1 VELRQLV
8 YFDAVVRHGGFTRAS
23 AALRVAQ
30 PAVSAQVRRL
40 ERELG
45 TSLLHRTTRRVAL
58 TAAGEVFLAHIR
70 PVLDQLDGARAALA
84 LLAGQERPQLRVGA
98 TPLLG
103 PLDLP
108 SALAECRRRH
118 PGLRLTLREALIGEL
133 LTALDNDELDVIV
146 GPIHQDLSRRY
157 VGSPLVPERIVLVV
171 PPGSMRSSSLADY
184 RDEPFACLVAGSGLH
199 AILLAAAAAE
209 GFEARIGFEADQPA
223 TVRALVSAGL
233 GVALLAASTARAAGP
248 PVDIVELRRPP
259 EHPPLGVIRRS
270 GAVDPPVATL
280 ALSLLRGSSGLPSD
294 FDHYFGEVVP
304 KGEPLGATSPK

>member
-1 VELRQLV
+1 MELRQLV

-23 AALRVAQ
+23 AQLRVAQ

-45 TSLLHRTTRRVAL
+45 TPLLHRTTRRVAL
-58 TAAGEVFLAHIR
+58 TAAGEVFLARIR
-70 PVLDQLDGARAALA
+70 PVLEQLDDARAALA
-84 LLAGQERPQLRVGA
+84 DLAGQERPLLRVGA

-133 LTALDNDELDVIV
+133 LTALDNEELDVVV

-157 VGSPLVPERIVLVV
+157 VGSPLVPERVVLVV
-171 PPGSMRSSSLADY
+171 PPASFRSPVLADY

-199 AILLAAAAAE
+199 AILRAAAAAE
-209 GFEARIGFEADQPA
+209 GFEPRIDYEADQPA
-223 TVRALVSAGL
+223 TVRELVSAGL

-248 PVDIVELRRPP
+248 PVDVVELRQPP
-259 EHPPLGVIRRS
+259 AHPPLGVIRRS
-270 GAVDPPVATL
+270 GELTAAVATL
-280 ALSLLRGSSGLPSD
+280 QGVLA
-294 FDHYFGEVVP
+294 
-304 KGEPLGATSPK
+304 

>member
-23 AALRVAQ
+23 AQLRVAQ

-45 TSLLHRTTRRVAL
+45 TPLLHRTTRRVAL
-58 TAAGEVFLAHIR
+58 TAAGEVFLARIR
-70 PVLDQLDGARAALA
+70 PLLKQLDDARAALA
-84 LLAGQERPQLRVGA
+84 DLAGRERPLLRVGA

-133 LTALDNDELDVIV
+133 LTALDNDELDVVV

-157 VGSPLVPERIVLVV
+157 VGSSLAPERVVLVV
-171 PPGSMRSSSLADY
+171 PSGFARSLSLADY

-199 AILLAAAAAE
+199 AILVAAATAE
-209 GFEARIGFEADQPA
+209 GFSPRIEYEADRPE

-233 GVALLAASTARAAGP
+233 GVALLAASTARSAGP
-248 PVDIVELRRPP
+248 PVDVVELRRPP
-259 EHPPLGVIRRS
+259 PHPPLGVIRRRS
-270 GAVDPPVATL
+270 APLSPLVATL
-280 ALSLLRGSSGLPSD
+280 QSVLS
-294 FDHYFGEVVP
+294 
-304 KGEPLGATSPK
+304 

>member
-1 VELRQLV
+1 MELRQLV

-45 TSLLHRTTRRVAL
+45 TPLLHRTTRRVAL
-58 TAAGEVFLAHIR
+58 TAAGEVFLARIR
-70 PVLDQLDGARAALA
+70 AVLEQLDDARAALA
-84 LLAGQERPQLRVGA
+84 DLAGLERPLLRVGA

-146 GPIHQDLSRRY
+146 GPIHQDLSHRY
-157 VGSPLVPERIVLVV
+157 VRSSLAPERVVLVV
-171 PPGSMRSSSLADY
+171 PPGSARSLSLADY
-184 RDEPFACLVAGSGLH
+184 RDESFACLVAGSGLH
-199 AILLAAAAAE
+199 AILVAAATAE
-209 GFEARIGFEADQPA
+209 GFSPRIDYEADRPE

-233 GVALLAASTARAAGP
+233 GVALLAASTARAPGP
-248 PVDIVELRRPP
+248 PVDVVELRRPP
-259 EHPPLGVIRRS
+259 PHPPLGVIRRRS
-270 GAVDPPVATL
+270 SQIIAPVATL
-280 ALSLLRGSSGLPSD
+280 QSVLS
-294 FDHYFGEVVP
+294 
-304 KGEPLGATSPK
+304 